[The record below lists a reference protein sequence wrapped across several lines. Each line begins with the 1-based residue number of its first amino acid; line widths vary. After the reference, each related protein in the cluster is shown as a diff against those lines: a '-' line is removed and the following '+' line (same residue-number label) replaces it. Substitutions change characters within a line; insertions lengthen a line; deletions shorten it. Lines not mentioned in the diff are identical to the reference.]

1 MYRSYEDPFKLQDL
15 LDEKRRE
22 YSSRMEA
29 GEDVEV
35 LMDLAIEINDLEQ
48 RVNFA
53 WQDDEYDAEYVD

>member
-1 MYRSYEDPFKLQDL
+1 MYRSYEDPFKLEDQL
-15 LDEKRRE
+15 KEKREE
-22 YSSRMEA
+22 YSRRMEA

-35 LMDLAIEINDLEQ
+35 LMDLAIEINDLGQ